1 MTVFA
6 LTVRALL
13 LRRRSL
19 ALLLAVATVP
29 FFVAL
34 NTLRGDLTPDVQAI
48 IVGRLLISTVTPL
61 VALVLAV
68 TAIGDERES
77 GTIVYLAT
85 SRLSRLRVAGEKS
98 LAAVVCALA
107 LLSPALLSVVYLGL
121 HLDIGW
127 DNTLRGLA
135 GTALVAA
142 VYAAV
147 FVAVGLLLRRALIA
161 GIIYILVWEGAIAT
175 VAPSAERVSL
185 TAWGRAISDGG
196 LYGLQEGLVPTL
208 SATSGA
214 IVLIAATAVAVVL
227 AGWRLGR
234 MDLP

>member
-19 ALLLAVATVP
+19 ALLLAVGTVP
-29 FFVAL
+29 FFVVL

-48 IVGRLLISTVTPL
+48 IVGRLLITTVTPL

-85 SRLSRLRVAGEKS
+85 SRLSRMRVAAEKS
-98 LAAVVCALA
+98 LAAVVCALV
-107 LLSPALLSVVYLGL
+107 LLVPALVSIVYLGSRL
-121 HLDIGW
+121 GVGT
-127 DNTLRGLA
+127 DNILRAVA
-135 GTALVAA
+135 GAALVAA

-147 FVAVGLLLRRALIA
+147 FVAVGLILRRALIA

-185 TAWGRAISDGG
+185 TAWGRAITDGG
-196 LYGLQEGLVPTL
+196 LVDLEQGLVPTL

-214 IVLIAATAVAVVL
+214 IVLIAVTLAAVAL

>member
-1 MTVFA
+1 MTVFT

-29 FFVAL
+29 FFVVL

-48 IVGRLLISTVTPL
+48 IVGRLLITTVTPL

-85 SRLSRLRVAGEKS
+85 SRVSRLRIAAEKC
-98 LAAVVCALA
+98 LAAIACALV
-107 LLSPALLSVVYLGL
+107 LLLPALAAVVYLGL
-121 HLDIGW
+121 HLGTGT
-127 DNTLRGLA
+127 DNLLRALA

-161 GIIYILVWEGAIAT
+161 GIVYILIWEGAIAT

-185 TAWGRAISDGG
+185 TAWGRAVTDGG

-208 SATSGA
+208 SGTTGA
-214 IVLIAATAVAVVL
+214 IVLVATTAVAVVL

>member
-1 MTVFA
+1 MTVFS

-19 ALLLAVATVP
+19 ALLLAVGTVP
-29 FFVAL
+29 FFVVL

-48 IVGRLLISTVTPL
+48 IVGRLLLSTVTPL

-85 SRLSRLRVAGEKS
+85 SRLSRLRVATEKTA
-98 LAAVVCALA
+98 AAVVCALV
-107 LLSPALLSVVYLGL
+107 LLLPAFLSVLYLGNRL
-121 HLDIGW
+121 GIGT
-127 DNTLRGLA
+127 DNVLRGIA

-147 FVAVGLLLRRALIA
+147 FVAVGLVLRRALIA

-185 TAWGRAISDGG
+185 TAWGRAIADGG
-196 LYGLQEGLVPTL
+196 LVGLTDGLVPTL
-208 SATSGA
+208 QGPTGA
-214 IVLIAATAVAVVL
+214 IVLIAVTLVATAL

>member
-85 SRLSRLRVAGEKS
+85 SRLSRFRVAGEKS

-107 LLSPALLSVVYLGL
+107 LLSPALLSVVYLGV
-121 HLDIGW
+121 HLGIGW
-127 DNTLRGLA
+127 DNTLRGLV

-196 LYGLQEGLVPTL
+196 LYGLQEGLAPTL

-214 IVLIAATAVAVVL
+214 IILLAVTAIAVVL

>member
-1 MTVFA
+1 MTVFT

-29 FFVAL
+29 FFVVL

-48 IVGRLLISTVTPL
+48 IVGRLLITTVTPL

-85 SRLSRLRVAGEKS
+85 SRVSRLRIAAEKC
-98 LAAVVCALA
+98 LAAIACALV
-107 LLSPALLSVVYLGL
+107 LLLPALAAVVYLGL
-121 HLDIGW
+121 HLGTGT
-127 DNTLRGLA
+127 DNLLRALA

-161 GIIYILVWEGAIAT
+161 GIVYILIWEGAIAT

-185 TAWGRAISDGG
+185 TAWGRAVTDGG

-208 SATSGA
+208 SGTTGA
-214 IVLIAATAVAVVL
+214 IVLVATTAVAVGL

>member
-1 MTVFA
+1 MTVFT

-19 ALLLAVATVP
+19 ALLLAVGTVP

-48 IVGRLLISTVTPL
+48 IVGRLLITTVTPL

-85 SRLSRLRVAGEKS
+85 SRLSRLRIAAEKS
-98 LAAVVCALA
+98 LAAIVCALV
-107 LLSPALLSVVYLGL
+107 LLLPALASIVYLGL
-121 HLDIGW
+121 HLGTGT
-127 DNTLRGLA
+127 DNLLRALA

-185 TAWGRAISDGG
+185 TAWGRAITDGG
-196 LYGLQEGLVPTL
+196 LYGLQQGLEPTL
-208 SATSGA
+208 SGTTGA
-214 IVLIAATAVAVVL
+214 IVLVVVTAAAVAI